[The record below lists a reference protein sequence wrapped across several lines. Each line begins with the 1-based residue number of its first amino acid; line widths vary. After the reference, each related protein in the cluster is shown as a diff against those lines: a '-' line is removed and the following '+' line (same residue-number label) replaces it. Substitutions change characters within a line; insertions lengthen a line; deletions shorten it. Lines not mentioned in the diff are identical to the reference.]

1 MIKNNV
7 TNQDSSLSK
16 IPNQV
21 QDYNVGEASSN
32 KLDHLELVSR
42 SIYISYNLASQAEKL
57 ISNLGFKNK
66 RILFVTDE
74 KIWKN
79 CARFFD
85 ASFLKKILILKS
97 PKPDEKNLK
106 KIAIAAKNC
115 DLILA
120 LGSGTIN
127 DLCKFTSAKTKIPYA
142 IFASAAS
149 MNGYLSKNAS
159 ITILGHK
166 KTLSATLPIAVFCD
180 LKILKKSPLRLTKAG
195 IGDSL
200 CFYSCWFDWYLS
212 HKILGTK
219 FDQKPFEILREK
231 MEFLVKNFHKFSIRD
246 EDFLKILIEI
256 LLLSGQGMTIAGG
269 SYPASQSEHLI
280 AHAIEM
286 KYPKLAQKN
295 LHGAMIAA
303 TSLTAAK
310 LQKYLL
316 DNHQF
321 CHPELVSGSIQS
333 KLQKFF
339 GKKIAAECKKEYEQK
354 LLAIQQIKKLNG
366 KKLNG
371 KNPNWKKIKTELQK
385 IHFDESRL
393 KEIFSHFKIKT
404 SPKSLGLSSQ
414 QYQECVTY
422 AKFIRNRFTCLD
434 FIKSED
440 DDGSI
445 EETLHLLSSI
455 KNRKHLLSA
464 IKNEDKRKSITFKSK
479 TEMKKFFAKL

>member
-1 MIKNNV
+1 MIKNKVN
-7 TNQDSSLSK
+7 NQNSSVLK
-16 IPNQV
+16 ILKRV
-21 QDYNVGEASSN
+21 QEEDFKEASS
-32 KLDHLELVSR
+32 KKIRHPEIVLGSV
-42 SIYISYNLASQAEKL
+42 YISYGLASQAEKL

-66 RILFVTDE
+66 KILFVTDE

-85 ASFLKKILILKS
+85 TSFFKKILILKS

-127 DLCKFTSAKTKIPYA
+127 DLCKFTAAKIKIPYA

-219 FDQKPFEILREK
+219 FDQKPFEMLKEK
-231 MEFLVKNFHKFSIRD
+231 MEFLVKNFQKFSARD
-246 EDFLKILIEI
+246 EEFLKILIEI
-256 LLLSGQGMTIAGG
+256 LLLSGQGMTISGG

-303 TSLTAAK
+303 TTLTAAK
-310 LQKYLL
+310 MQKHLLSTTCQHYLL
-316 DNHQF
+316 STTYQHR
-321 CHPELVSGSIQS
+321 HPELVSGSIHPT
-333 KLQKFF
+333 LQKFF

-354 LLAIQQIKKLNG
+354 LLAIQQIKNPNGKNLNG
-366 KKLNG
+366 KNLNG
-371 KNPNWKKIKTELQK
+371 KNPNWSKIKTELQK

-404 SPKSLGLSSQ
+404 SAKSLGLSSQ
-414 QYQECVTY
+414 QYQECATY

-434 FIKSED
+434 FS
-440 DDGSI
+440 
-445 EETLHLLSSI
+445 
-455 KNRKHLLSA
+455 
-464 IKNEDKRKSITFKSK
+464 
-479 TEMKKFFAKL
+479 